1 MRSPIALFTATSLTA
16 LAPPAWAADVGPETV
31 AAAAAAT
38 ADAGDSAESDEK
50 IVVEGQ
56 RETYGVRNIRSATK
70 TNTPLRNVPQA
81 VSVISASQIEDQQ
94 LRSIGE
100 ALYFVPGASVGTGE
114 GNRDRS
120 SCAATVRPRTSSSTG
135 SATTPS
141 TSATFTTSSAWRF

>member
-31 AAAAAAT
+31 AAAAAAS
-38 ADAGDSAESDEK
+38 ADVGDSAESDEK

-114 GNRDRS
+114 GNRDQIVLRGN
-120 SCAATVRPRTSSSTG
+120 SSTADFFIDG
-135 SATTPS
+135 IRDDT
-141 TSATFTTSSAWRF
+141 